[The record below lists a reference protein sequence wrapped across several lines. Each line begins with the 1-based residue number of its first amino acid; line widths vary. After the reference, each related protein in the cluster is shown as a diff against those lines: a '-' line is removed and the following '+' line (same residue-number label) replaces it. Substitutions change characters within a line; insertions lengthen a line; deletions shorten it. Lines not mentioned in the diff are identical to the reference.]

1 MEGACLVMSG
11 TSGSI
16 SRSYAVGGMT
26 TMGAVPARA
35 VAERVLNAAVPKVP
49 FPGELTPARAADE
62 RVLNAADPKT
72 PFPGELT
79 VGSMEAVPARAA
91 AEGVEDAADPEP
103 PFPKE
108 LTVGFPGESKAPTV
122 AQMVHATAVAIGGL
136 LAVDSGIEKRGGD
149 KMVSRFPD
157 GLGAIGVE
165 GAVFVLL
172 FLTVLVA
179 WDGGALPSAS
189 GDEGAC
195 VAFLALRR
203 GGGVAADFMVW
214 MNSLKRG
221 YMMN

>member
-1 MEGACLVMSG
+1 M
-11 TSGSI
+11 
-16 SRSYAVGGMT
+16 
-26 TMGAVPARA
+26 
-35 VAERVLNAAVPKVP
+35 
-49 FPGELTPARAADE
+49 PARAADE

-91 AEGVEDAADPEP
+91 AEGVEDAADPKP

-122 AQMVHATAVAIGGL
+122 ALMVHATAVAIGGL

-157 GLGAIGVE
+157 ALGAIGVE

-195 VAFLALRR
+195 VAFLVLRR

-214 MNSLKRG
+214 MNSLK
-221 YMMN
+221 

>member
-1 MEGACLVMSG
+1 M
-11 TSGSI
+11 
-16 SRSYAVGGMT
+16 
-26 TMGAVPARA
+26 
-35 VAERVLNAAVPKVP
+35 
-49 FPGELTPARAADE
+49 PARAADE

-108 LTVGFPGESKAPTV
+108 LTVGSFPGESKAPTV
-122 AQMVHATAVAIGGL
+122 ARMVHATAVAIGGL
-136 LAVDSGIEKRGGD
+136 LAVDSGMEKRGGD
-149 KMVSRFPD
+149 KMVARFPD

-195 VAFLALRR
+195 VVFLALRR

-214 MNSLKRG
+214 MNSLK
-221 YMMN
+221 

>member
-35 VAERVLNAAVPKVP
+35 
-49 FPGELTPARAADE
+49 
-62 RVLNAADPKT
+62 
-72 PFPGELT
+72 
-79 VGSMEAVPARAA
+79 A
-91 AEGVEDAADPEP
+91 AEGVEDAADPKP

-122 AQMVHATAVAIGGL
+122 ARMVHATAVAIGGL

-149 KMVSRFPD
+149 KMVPRFPD
-157 GLGAIGVE
+157 GLGATGVE

-203 GGGVAADFMVW
+203 GGGVAADFMDW
-214 MNSLKRG
+214 MNSLK
-221 YMMN
+221 

>member
-1 MEGACLVMSG
+1 
-11 TSGSI
+11 
-16 SRSYAVGGMT
+16 
-26 TMGAVPARA
+26 MGAVPARA
-35 VAERVLNAAVPKVP
+35 VAERVLNTAVPKVH

-91 AEGVEDAADPEP
+91 AEGVEDAADPKP

-108 LTVGFPGESKAPTV
+108 LTVGSFPGESKAPTV
-122 AQMVHATAVAIGGL
+122 ARMVHATVVAIGRL

-149 KMVSRFPD
+149 KMVPRFPD
-157 GLGAIGVE
+157 GLGATGVE

-214 MNSLKRG
+214 MNSLK
-221 YMMN
+221 

>member
-1 MEGACLVMSG
+1 MSG

-35 VAERVLNAAVPKVP
+35 VAERVLNAAVPKLP
-49 FPGELTPARAADE
+49 FPGELTPARAAAE

-91 AEGVEDAADPEP
+91 AEGVEDAADPKP

-108 LTVGFPGESKAPTV
+108 LTVGFLGESKAPTV
-122 AQMVHATAVAIGGL
+122 ARMVHATAVAIGGL

-214 MNSLKRG
+214 MNSLK
-221 YMMN
+221 

>member
-1 MEGACLVMSG
+1 MSG

-16 SRSYAVGGMT
+16 TRADAVGMT
-26 TMGAVPARA
+26 TMGAVPAR
-35 VAERVLNAAVPKVP
+35 VAKCVLDAADPKPP
-49 FPGELTPARAADE
+49 FPGELTVGSMGAEPARAAAE

-91 AEGVEDAADPEP
+91 AEGVEDAADPKP

-122 AQMVHATAVAIGGL
+122 ARMVHATAVAIGGL

-149 KMVSRFPD
+149 KMVARFPD

-179 WDGGALPSAS
+179 RDGGALPSS

-195 VAFLALRR
+195 VAFLALQR

-214 MNSLKRG
+214 MNSLK
-221 YMMN
+221 

>member
-35 VAERVLNAAVPKVP
+35 VAERVLNTAVPKVP

-91 AEGVEDAADPEP
+91 R
-103 PFPKE
+103 
-108 LTVGFPGESKAPTV
+108 
-122 AQMVHATAVAIGGL
+122 MVHATAVAIGRL

-149 KMVSRFPD
+149 KMVPRFPD
-157 GLGAIGVE
+157 GLGATGVE

-214 MNSLKRG
+214 MNSLK
-221 YMMN
+221 

>member
-1 MEGACLVMSG
+1 
-11 TSGSI
+11 
-16 SRSYAVGGMT
+16 
-26 TMGAVPARA
+26 
-35 VAERVLNAAVPKVP
+35 
-49 FPGELTPARAADE
+49 
-62 RVLNAADPKT
+62 
-72 PFPGELT
+72 
-79 VGSMEAVPARAA
+79 MEAVPARAA

-108 LTVGFPGESKAPTV
+108 LTVGSFPGESKAPTV
-122 AQMVHATAVAIGGL
+122 ARMVHATAVAIGRL

-149 KMVSRFPD
+149 KMVPRFPD
-157 GLGAIGVE
+157 GLGATGVE

-195 VAFLALRR
+195 VAFLVLRR

-214 MNSLKRG
+214 MNSLK
-221 YMMN
+221 

>member
-1 MEGACLVMSG
+1 
-11 TSGSI
+11 
-16 SRSYAVGGMT
+16 MT

-35 VAERVLNAAVPKVP
+35 VAERVLNTAVPKVP

-91 AEGVEDAADPEP
+91 AEGVEDAADPKP

-122 AQMVHATAVAIGGL
+122 ARMVHATAVAIGGL
-136 LAVDSGIEKRGGD
+136 RAVDSGIEKRGGD

-195 VAFLALRR
+195 VTFLVLRR

-214 MNSLKRG
+214 MNSLK
-221 YMMN
+221 

>member
-11 TSGSI
+11 STSGSI

-26 TMGAVPARA
+26 TMGAVPARVA
-35 VAERVLNAAVPKVP
+35 AERVLNAAVPKLP
-49 FPGELTPARAADE
+49 FPGELTVGSMGAEPARAAAE

-91 AEGVEDAADPEP
+91 AEGVEDAADPKP

-108 LTVGFPGESKAPTV
+108 LTVCFLGESKAPTV
-122 AQMVHATAVAIGGL
+122 ARMVHATAVATGGL
-136 LAVDSGIEKRGGD
+136 LALVDSGIEKRGGD
-149 KMVSRFPD
+149 KMVPRFPD

-179 WDGGALPSAS
+179 WDGGAFLPSAS
-189 GDEGAC
+189 GDEGA
-195 VAFLALRR
+195 
-203 GGGVAADFMVW
+203 
-214 MNSLKRG
+214 
-221 YMMN
+221 